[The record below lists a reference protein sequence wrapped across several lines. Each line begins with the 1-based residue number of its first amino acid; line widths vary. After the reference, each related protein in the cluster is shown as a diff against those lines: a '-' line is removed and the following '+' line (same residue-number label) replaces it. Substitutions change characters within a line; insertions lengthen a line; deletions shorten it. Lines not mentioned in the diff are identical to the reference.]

1 MLPLLSLFRKNDFN
15 LKSPQMPKREPLK
28 HLKSFLFLG
37 FASLVV
43 FQIKFEPLADILT
56 FYILKS
62 RPIFK
67 IGKPVSDL
75 K

>member
-15 LKSPQMPKREPLK
+15 LKKLPNAKEIESLK
-28 HLKSFLFLG
+28 HLKSFLFLR
-37 FASLVV
+37 FTSLVI

-67 IGKPVSDL
+67 IGNL
-75 K
+75 CQT

>member
-15 LKSPQMPKREPLK
+15 LKKLPNAKEIESLK
-28 HLKSFLFLG
+28 HLKNFLFLR
-37 FASLVV
+37 FASLVI

-67 IGKPVSDL
+67 IGNL
-75 K
+75 C